1 MNAIA
6 ESKDASRQ
14 KLATDLKTL
23 VTDAEDYLRASV
35 GQAGQSYAAARS
47 NLEQSLAAAKAQ
59 MADVQRALGEKTRA
73 AARAT
78 DTYVH
83 DRPWESIALGAS
95 VGLLLGLLARR
106 P

>member
-1 MNAIA
+1 MSAIA

-14 KLATDLKTL
+14 KLVTDLKTV
-23 VTDAEDYLRASV
+23 VTDAEGYLRASV
-35 GQAGQSYAAARS
+35 GQAGESYAAARS
-47 NLEQSLAAAKAQ
+47 NLEHSLAAAKAQ
-59 MADVQRALGEKTRA
+59 MANAQRAVGEKARA

-83 DRPWESIALGAS
+83 ERPWESIALGAS
-95 VGLLLGLLARR
+95 VGLLLGWLARR

>member
-6 ESKDASRQ
+6 ESKDPSRQ
-14 KLATDLKTL
+14 KLATDLKTV

-35 GQAGQSYAAARS
+35 GQAGQGYAAARS

-59 MADVQRALGEKTRA
+59 IADAQRAIGEKTRA

-78 DTYVH
+78 DSYVH

-106 P
+106 S